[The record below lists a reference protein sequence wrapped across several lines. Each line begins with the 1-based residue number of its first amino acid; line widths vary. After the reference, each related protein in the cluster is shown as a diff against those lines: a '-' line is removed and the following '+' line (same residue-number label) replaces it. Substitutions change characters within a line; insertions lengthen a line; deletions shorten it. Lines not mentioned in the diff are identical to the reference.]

1 MHSMLAFR
9 GRQDPQCPFETHH
22 ELQVARTDS
31 TLVTLDVFVF
41 EPAPK
46 IKRCQSGQKSRSH
59 ECGRRNREE
68 NPVGITYS
76 PSSM

>member
-41 EPAPK
+41 EPAQDK
-46 IKRCQSGQKSRSH
+46 KVSIGAKVSLSRMCQTK
-59 ECGRRNREE
+59 
-68 NPVGITYS
+68 
-76 PSSM
+76 